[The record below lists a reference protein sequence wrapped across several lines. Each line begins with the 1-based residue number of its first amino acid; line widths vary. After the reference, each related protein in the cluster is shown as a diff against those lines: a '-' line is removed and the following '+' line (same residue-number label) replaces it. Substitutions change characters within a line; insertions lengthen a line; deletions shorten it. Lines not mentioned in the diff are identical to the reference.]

1 MNASPERTFRRVA
14 VIDIGAS
21 SVRMQVAEIFTD
33 GRIEKLD
40 SFSQGVSLGRDSFSS
55 GEISRETIEDSVNVL
70 RSFKD
75 ILKTLRVDP
84 DRDVR
89 VVATSGLREATNRL
103 AFQDRVAIA
112 TGFEVETYESAD
124 VHRVTYLGLQAF
136 FARYPSIF
144 DGDVAV
150 CEVGGGTTEF
160 LFLKGIDIVFSRT
173 FRLGALRLRGSL
185 ESLDGS
191 AGRMRQLMVSRIEP
205 AVQQIQHLVH
215 DETAAYLAM
224 GGDIRFAAQKILG
237 ALNNQELVQLPVA
250 RLEQFADKL
259 LDLEPEQVA
268 ARYKLGLA
276 DSQTLG
282 AALLI
287 HLVLARRFGATAIC
301 VAPVNLR
308 DSLILEMSLQGRA
321 SQPIEAQIVRSAELL
336 GRKFDVDHE
345 HAITVASLACQLFEQ
360 LEPLHRLPPRY
371 RIVIHLAALLHECGQ
386 FVSSRSHHKH
396 GMYLILNSELF
407 GISRSDQELIALVVR
422 YHRRATPQPNH
433 ELYLTLG
440 REQRIA
446 VAKLAA
452 ILRVAKALDATRRQR
467 ITTVS
472 SELGATRLR
481 IRAEGVAEVSAEQV
495 EIEQDGQMFEDL
507 FGIRPELVGS
517 EQRGG

>member
-1 MNASPERTFRRVA
+1 
-14 VIDIGAS
+14 
-21 SVRMQVAEIFTD
+21 
-33 GRIEKLD
+33 
-40 SFSQGVSLGRDSFSS
+40 
-55 GEISRETIEDSVNVL
+55 
-70 RSFKD
+70 
-75 ILKTLRVDP
+75 
-84 DRDVR
+84 
-89 VVATSGLREATNRL
+89 
-103 AFQDRVAIA
+103 
-112 TGFEVETYESAD
+112 
-124 VHRVTYLGLQAF
+124 VTYLGLQSF
-136 FARYPSIF
+136 FTRYPSIF
-144 DGDVAV
+144 EGDVAV

-185 ESLDGS
+185 ESLDGA

-250 RLEQFADKL
+250 RLEQFADQL

-268 ARYKLGLA
+268 ARYKLSLA

-282 AALLI
+282 PALLI
-287 HLVLARRFGATAIC
+287 HLVLARRFGATTIC

-321 SQPIEAQIVRSAELL
+321 AQ
-336 GRKFDVDHE
+336 

-360 LEPLHRLPPRY
+360 LESLHRLTPRY
-371 RIVIHLAALLHECGQ
+371 RIVIHLAALLHECGL

-422 YHRRATPQPNH
+422 YHRRATPQPTH
-433 ELYLTLG
+433 EIYVTLA

-467 ITTVS
+467 ITTIG
-472 SELGATRLR
+472 SELGTSRLR

-517 EQRGG
+517 EQRSG